1 MTTLTTSARTSDVV
15 AASSVALTTGQRGL
29 VGQYLQ
35 LTKARLS
42 ALVLLT
48 TAVGYVLASLG
59 DIDWV
64 RLTFT
69 VMGTAL
75 AAGCASAINQV
86 MEIRRD
92 ALMHRTRN
100 RPLPSGAM
108 TTAHATAA
116 AVVMGIAG
124 VTLLAVLV
132 NVDAAWMALLTILLY
147 VVLYT
152 PMKSRSTL
160 NTFVGAVCG
169 ALPPMI
175 GWVAATGS
183 MDVGGWVLGA
193 ILFVWQIPHFLAL
206 AWLYREDYERGGYAM
221 LPVIDRAGQMT
232 CNVIVLT
239 SLLLLPLGLMATL
252 LGVAGL
258 GYAFGSVLLGLWMTA
273 LSLRLHR
280 HRTRANARGVF
291 LASITYLPLLMGLL
305 VIDRGPAF

>member
-1 MTTLTTSARTSDVV
+1 MTVLTTSATSPDALV
-15 AASSVALTTGQRGL
+15 ANSAAESHRPGL

-48 TAVGYVLASLG
+48 TAVGYVMASLG
-59 DIDWV
+59 DIDWW
-64 RLTFT
+64 RLTLT
-69 VMGTAL
+69 VIGTAL
-75 AAGCASAINQV
+75 AAGSASAINQL

-92 ALMHRTRN
+92 GLMHRTRN

-108 TTAHATAA
+108 TSTHASFA
-116 AVVMGIAG
+116 AVIMGVSG
-124 VTLLAVLV
+124 VTMLAVWV
-132 NVDAAWMALLTILLY
+132 NFDAAWMALLTILLY

-160 NTFVGAVCG
+160 NTFVGAICG

-221 LPVIDRAGQMT
+221 LPVIDQAGQMT

-252 LGVAGL
+252 LGVAGI
-258 GYAFGSVLLGLWMTA
+258 GYAIGSVLLGLWLTA

-280 HRTRANARGVF
+280 HRTHANARGVF
-291 LASITYLPLLMGLL
+291 LASITYLPLLMCLL